1 MQKMVNLD
9 WYLQQGLKARHMA
22 LTAALEDMDAWL
34 DEGVMPA
41 IAEHGTC
48 KAMLG
53 VRMTSS
59 PDTKDQTSCARC
71 KTTQSADR

>member
-41 IAEHGTC
+41 IAERDISG
-48 KAMLG
+48 LLDPQ
-53 VRMTSS
+53 RRQITSLS
-59 PDTKDQTSCARC
+59 YTDFNFIKM
-71 KTTQSADR
+71 